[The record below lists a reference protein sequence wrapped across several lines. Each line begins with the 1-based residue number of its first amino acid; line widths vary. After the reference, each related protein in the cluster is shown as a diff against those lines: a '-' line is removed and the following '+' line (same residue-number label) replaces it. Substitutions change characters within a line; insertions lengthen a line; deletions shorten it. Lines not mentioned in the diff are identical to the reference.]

1 MGAGMGN
8 PATSSLSDA
17 VRKAVVDCY
26 SELEHVDVAVVEA
39 GFDGGVPFDSILGVE
54 MAAQLEIT
62 LAVLIPEESLM
73 RTSVYKSLSSFARVV
88 QACVD
93 AGQESNR

>member
-1 MGAGMGN
+1 MESGTEN
-8 PATSSLSDA
+8 PAAPQLSDA

-26 SELEHVDVAVVEA
+26 CELEHADLAAVDA
-39 GFDGGVPFDSILGVE
+39 GFNGGVPFDSVLGVE

-62 LAVLIPEESLM
+62 LAVVIPEESLM
-73 RTSVYKSLSSFARVV
+73 RTSVYKSLAAFASVV

-93 AGQESNR
+93 AGEEPKQ